1 MIVSHLDHPKYQ
13 IRYLAA
19 QNHFNQNLVPM
30 SRLLF
35 FCSMLTL
42 ANIANA
48 QDFSFG
54 FKTGL
59 NFNQFKGDA
68 EEGTNVSETFDRN
81 VGFHFGA
88 TFAWEMTDL
97 MGLRGELMYSQK
109 GSRRSFKGDS
119 YYNFLT
125 ADNEIVHTTGFRTQ
139 ELNVNNSYIDLPIL
153 FYVKP
158 VSKIEI
164 YGGVSVGVMVTSTGF
179 GNIRMSE
186 LKDDNGAPT
195 DPNTINHELDFNFIA
210 NEPGERRFGDL
221 ASTIKIKNENV
232 PYPQTAGAYYD
243 FLEDRGRLY
252 RGFDYGLVGGVSF
265 YLSRTLY
272 VSGRINYGLRDLTN
286 SKADVSLSALG
297 ENNAFIERDDDDR
310 NVSIQASVGFSF

>member
-1 MIVSHLDHPKYQ
+1 MI
-13 IRYLAA
+13 
-19 QNHFNQNLVPM
+19 
-30 SRLLF
+30 
-35 FCSMLTL
+35 TL
-42 ANIANA
+42 ANIVNA

-68 EEGTNVSETFDRN
+68 EEGDNVSETFDRN

-119 YYNFLT
+119 YYIFLDSNLEPVYT
-125 ADNEIVHTTGFRTQ
+125 EGIRTQ
-139 ELNVNNSYIDLPIL
+139 ELNVINSYIDLPIL
-153 FYVKP
+153 FYIKP
-158 VSKIEI
+158 VNKIEI
-164 YGGVSVGVMVTSTGF
+164 YGGVSVGIMATSTGF

-186 LKDDNGAPT
+186 LKDDTGAPT

-210 NEPGERRFGDL
+210 NEPSERRFGDP
-221 ASTIKIKNENV
+221 ASTIRIKNENV

-243 FLEDRGRLY
+243 FLEDRERLY
-252 RGFDYGLVGGVSF
+252 RGFDYGLVGGISF

-272 VSGRINYGLRDLTN
+272 VSGRINYGLRDVTN

>member
-1 MIVSHLDHPKYQ
+1 M
-13 IRYLAA
+13 LALT
-19 QNHFNQNLVPM
+19 NLA
-30 SRLLF
+30 S
-35 FCSMLTL
+35 
-42 ANIANA
+42 A

-68 EEGTNVSETFDRN
+68 EEGENVSETFDRN

-88 TFAWEMTDL
+88 TFAWAMTDL
-97 MGLRGELMYSQK
+97 MGFRGELMYSQK
-109 GSRRSFKGDS
+109 GTRRSFKGDS
-119 YYNFLT
+119 YYSFLT
-125 ADNEIVHTTGFRTQ
+125 ADNEVVRTTGFREQ
-139 ELNVNNSYIDLPIL
+139 ELNINNSYIDLPIL

-164 YGGVSVGVMVTSTGF
+164 YGGASIGVLVASTGF
-179 GNIRMSE
+179 GNIEMTD

-195 DPNTINHELDFNFIA
+195 APTTIDHELDFNFIGD
-210 NEPGERRFGDL
+210 NPTERRFGTP
-221 ASTIKIKNENV
+221 AATIKIKNENV
-232 PYPQTAGAYYD
+232 PYPQTAGAYYE

-252 RGFDYGLVGGVSF
+252 KSLDYGLVGGVSF

-272 VSGRINYGLRDLTN
+272 VSGRINYGLRDITK

-297 ENNAFIERDDDDR
+297 ADNTFIERNDNDR
-310 NVSIQASVGFSF
+310 NVSIQASIGFSF